1 MPWNRCTPPR
11 GDLDGEL
18 QRPAQHSLATARKQD
33 PVTAA
38 DGCGLSES
46 ATMPHLPEEDGML
59 RPWLTALVTSF
70 LVACAATPYQPMG
83 DAGGYYHQKIAEN
96 TYIVGFSG
104 NTLTDYQTTYDF
116 AVLRAAEIG
125 EKLQYRYFAI
135 EGQEDK
141 STTEVVDSGSTSD
154 TTIKSHKSGKKYD
167 VATTTSSESNDVHET
182 SRRAENSVF

>member
-1 MPWNRCTPPR
+1 
-11 GDLDGEL
+11 
-18 QRPAQHSLATARKQD
+18 
-33 PVTAA
+33 
-38 DGCGLSES
+38 
-46 ATMPHLPEEDGML
+46 ML
-59 RPWLTALVTSF
+59 RLSFTALVTSV
-70 LVACAATPYQPMG
+70 LVACAPTPYQPMG

-154 TTIKSHKSGKKYD
+154 TTIKSHNSGKKYD
-167 VATTTSSESNDVHET
+167 VTTTTTPNQTSYTRHRVELKIVYFEDKPNGRYVELYEISSKGAEI
-182 SRRAENSVF
+182 RAKYNLGI